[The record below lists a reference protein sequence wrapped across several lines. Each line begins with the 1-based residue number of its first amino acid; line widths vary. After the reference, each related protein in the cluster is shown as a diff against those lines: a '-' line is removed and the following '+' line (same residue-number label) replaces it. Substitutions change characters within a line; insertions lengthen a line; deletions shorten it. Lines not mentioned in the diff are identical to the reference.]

1 MTTSPTDT
9 PDPEATEKLLA
20 SMAQQVA
27 QQSRTTALHISQHDD
42 IEAAAQ
48 ERANA
53 VIEGTRAE
61 LEAAHQAA
69 LARATDAMTASHGRE
84 LHRNLTRIAGRFNE
98 TLQELTDH
106 HTNLLKEHLDVL
118 ERVGQQNAEQHGREV
133 EELRSEVQNSQEQ
146 AQRQRREMDEAH
158 TAHLAEA
165 DNALRRERQEQQQ
178 EYRQVCSQTTVEMK
192 RLLNTALEEN
202 VRGTDRK
209 LEEAGAALARQGED
223 TQEALAASNAR
234 WSRVTA
240 ILVGATATAT
250 AVAVAALAL
259 ALL

>member
-1 MTTSPTDT
+1 MTIGPTDT
-9 PDPEATEKLLA
+9 LDPEATEKLLA

-53 VIEGTRAE
+53 VIEGIRAD

-69 LARATDAMTASHGRE
+69 LARATEAMTASHRAE
-84 LHRNLTRIAGRFNE
+84 LHQNLTAIAERFNG

-118 ERVGQQNAEQHGREV
+118 ERVGQRNAEQHGREV
-133 EELRSEVQNSQEQ
+133 EELRSEIQNSREQ
-146 AQRQRREMDEAH
+146 AQRQRQETDEAH
-158 TAHLAEA
+158 AANLAEA
-165 DNALRRERQEQQQ
+165 ATVLREERQEQQQ
-178 EYRQVCSQTTVEMK
+178 QYEQICSQTTTEMK
-192 RLLNTALEEN
+192 RLLDTALGEN
-202 VRGTDRK
+202 TRETDRK
-209 LEEAGAALARQGED
+209 LEEAGAALAQQGRD
-223 TQEALAASNAR
+223 THAALAASNAQWR
-234 WSRVTA
+234 RLVT
-240 ILVGATATAT
+240 ILMGATATAT
-250 AVAVAALAL
+250 AVAVAALVM